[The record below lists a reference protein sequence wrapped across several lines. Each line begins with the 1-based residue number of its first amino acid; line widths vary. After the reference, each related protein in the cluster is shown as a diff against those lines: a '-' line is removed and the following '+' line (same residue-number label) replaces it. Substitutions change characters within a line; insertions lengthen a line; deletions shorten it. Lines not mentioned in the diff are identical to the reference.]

1 MHQSLHQPRCGLVC
15 QPRSCV
21 RLRRET
27 LRSAPSG
34 FRSFSSWASGRT
46 NCLISEALA
55 DDAFEQHIGAV
66 GIVVA
71 KGNAVAV
78 AEVEFV
84 DVALQMLARAMLI
97 DAAHSALEDAEIA
110 FDGVGVNLT
119 TPIFF
124 DAVLDGFMPIKE
136 PANRLLRS
144 SFVGVQLGQAA
155 DVC

>member
-1 MHQSLHQPRCGLVC
+1 MMPL
-15 QPRSCV
+15 
-21 RLRRET
+21 
-27 LRSAPSG
+27 
-34 FRSFSSWASGRT
+34 
-46 NCLISEALA
+46 
-55 DDAFEQHIGAV
+55 EQHIGAV
-66 GIVVA
+66 AIVVVKCNAVVVA
-71 KGNAVAV
+71 KI
-78 AEVEFV
+78 ELV
-84 DVALQMLARAMLI
+84 DVALQVLVRALLI